1 MSVHVVSS
9 DLSQSPAF
17 TGLLHDRV
25 VQPIGGHQAVGT
37 WPTASPVADRIHPV
51 PFQENRTV
59 WFVTVRHE
67 VGDMVDGELVQ
78 LAVDDPLGDIVPSP
92 VGDDAE
98 KLFLNGAERG
108 PDPISVLP
116 EMVPDE
122 DHLFLKCTA
131 SRRTGYTLDEPSPSP
146 SSPIRAWHGCRP
158 SWSSS

>member
-37 WPTASPVADRIHPV
+37 WPTASPVADHIHPV
-51 PFQENRTV
+51 PFQKNRTV
-59 WFVTVRHE
+59 RYVTVRHE
-67 VGDMVDGELVQ
+67 VGDMVN
-78 LAVDDPLGDIVPSP
+78 GDIVPSP

-98 KLFLNGAERG
+98 KIFLNGAERG

-131 SRRTGYTLDEPSPSP
+131 SRRTGDTPDEPSPSP
-146 SSPIRAWHGCRP
+146 SSPIRA
-158 SWSSS
+158 